1 MEKGSFCL
9 TSYAS
14 SRRFSAFQQ
23 YFRVALHLL
32 LDSTVRKNE
41 CLRAQSEKTCD
52 RTIVYNTPR
61 QSGKVCIEYL
71 SHSQTGCRN
80 CNNRRSVVHGKRRG
94 HECFWQ

>member
-32 LDSTVRKNE
+32 LDSTSARSEIK
-41 CLRAQSEKTCD
+41 CKKLTPISRAFA
-52 RTIVYNTPR
+52 IPR
-61 QSGKVCIEYL
+61 FAQ
-71 SHSQTGCRN
+71 
-80 CNNRRSVVHGKRRG
+80 
-94 HECFWQ
+94 F